1 MYDPMLKPSWY
12 NKLKIKVKKTF
23 CLQLD
28 IQERMYDAYVG
39 EKKARQ
45 RQKSIMRKL
54 ELEVSPPGSE
64 ENIIRKPQWISSH
77 SQWSDGEAGPSY
89 SVDSDVGGDFL

>member
-1 MYDPMLKPSWY
+1 MATVVAAATASGRLHLLEPPPNSMYDPMHEPSWY
-12 NKLKIKVKKTF
+12 KLLKIKVKKTF

-28 IQERMYDAYVG
+28 IQECMYDVYVA
-39 EKKARQ
+39 EKKSRQ

-64 ENIIRKPQWISSH
+64 
-77 SQWSDGEAGPSY
+77 
-89 SVDSDVGGDFL
+89 